1 MSLMDLSLNNSIN
14 SEKINHSL
22 RVSAATALAE
32 KGATALQLQN
42 FGGWKSI
49 AVAEGYIRESAKTKK
64 DIALLLSGAP
74 KEDTTKQDATGPFL
88 LSGTTEKD
96 STNQDATDPPSHQPK
111 LNRVLLILFSPTK
124 PIVLPKLWVILL
136 TKPSMSI
143 MVVSCIFKVDE
154 N

>member
-1 MSLMDLSLNNSIN
+1 M
-14 SEKINHSL
+14 
-22 RVSAATALAE
+22 
-32 KGATALQLQN
+32 
-42 FGGWKSI
+42 SI

-96 STNQDATDPPSHQPK
+96 STNQDAQILQQMSQKHQPK
-111 LNRVLLILFSPTK
+111 LNRVLLIMFSPTK
-124 PIVLPKLWVILL
+124 PIVLPKLWVTLL

-143 MVVSCIFKVDE
+143 MVMVVSCIFKVDE